1 MPLVNAGAASSLA
14 CSTRTLVELSWE
26 GQSFLSCLC
35 LLLMLGITDDST
47 QISMQIFADA
57 CQCVNCQPAELIS
70 TLLIRSKAVASA
82 AAGAATSAAGA
93 AAGKAAGAASAA
105 AGAAV
110 GAASVVSSAAGVA
123 ATAAL
128 SAKVPRL

>member
-82 AAGAATSAAGA
+82 AAG
-93 AAGKAAGAASAA
+93 KAAGAASAA